1 MLEATAAARPDAP
14 ALTDRAG
21 TFTYAQ
27 VTEAVVATAAGLI
40 EHGLRRGDR
49 VAVWLP
55 KRSEK
60 AIALY
65 GAMRAGGVAVPINTL
80 LKAPQTAHILRDSGR
95 ACWSPPRLAVRT
107 SFERRP
113 ILTGYDW
120 S

>member
-1 MLEATAAARPDAP
+1 MIARHLSPNKEIDRLDLLHEMLEATATRRPDAP

-21 TFTYAQ
+21 TLSYGQLTQ
-27 VTEAVVATAAGLI
+27 AVEATAAGLI

-65 GAMRAGGVAVPINTL
+65 GAMR
-80 LKAPQTAHILRDSGR
+80 
-95 ACWSPPRLAVRT
+95 
-107 SFERRP
+107 
-113 ILTGYDW
+113 
-120 S
+120 